1 MEAQN
6 PSLGLGWVWGITYLH
21 PAVLA
26 HCALESRLLA
36 LLARPEQ
43 SREGSWLPAACPLTG
58 SFAGQCCVVAPQ
70 LPMAQEPSW
79 GTWPAFVPPPRH
91 LGPVRFPS
99 QSKPSLWPLQRRL
112 GRGWRPLHRTRT
124 PPRHRHTSPQPLGPV
139 VSSGDLRPSDGGEA
153 APIKSQTGC
162 HIRAVL

>member
-1 MEAQN
+1 MLTTISPSLMEAQN

-91 LGPVRFPS
+91 PGPVRFSS
-99 QSKPSLWPLQRRL
+99 QSKPSLWPLHLSALPRR
-112 GRGWRPLHRTRT
+112 GGW
-124 PPRHRHTSPQPLGPV
+124 
-139 VSSGDLRPSDGGEA
+139 GEA
-153 APIKSQTGC
+153 RGLSTVRGRLPGTATRHYSPWTQS
-162 HIRAVL
+162 